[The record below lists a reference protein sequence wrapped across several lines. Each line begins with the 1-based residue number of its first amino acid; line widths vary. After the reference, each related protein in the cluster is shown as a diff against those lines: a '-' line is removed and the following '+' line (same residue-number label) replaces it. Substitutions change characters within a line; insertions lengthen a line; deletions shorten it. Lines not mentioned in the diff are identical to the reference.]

1 MSEEF
6 YWWTWSKIS
15 GDHRLSCSPSASTS
29 TACRFALKI
38 CIEFEERLLYKKN
51 EFDPEKL
58 IFLWKT
64 YKKIIVSK
72 PIKHNK
78 NVDTLLFLLSVTKCQ
93 REKKYWK
100 NIICE
105 YRRTKRVRISGFWN
119 YFWTISTRSK
129 KQISSRI
136 YIYIK
141 YICLAFNWQR

>member
-29 TACRFALKI
+29 TACRFAFKL

-51 EFDPEKL
+51 EFDPEKI

-93 REKKYWK
+93 REKKILKEHYLWVQAHK
-100 NIICE
+100 KGENHRVLGLLLDNI
-105 YRRTKRVRISGFWN
+105 Y
-119 YFWTISTRSK
+119 
-129 KQISSRI
+129 QIQ
-136 YIYIK
+136 K
-141 YICLAFNWQR
+141 TNF